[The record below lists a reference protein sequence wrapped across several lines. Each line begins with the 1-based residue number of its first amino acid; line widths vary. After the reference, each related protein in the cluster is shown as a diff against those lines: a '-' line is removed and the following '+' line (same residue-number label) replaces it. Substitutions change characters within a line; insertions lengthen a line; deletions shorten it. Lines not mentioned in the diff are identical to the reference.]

1 MSPDKRG
8 SAVMSHTTTPASVPP
23 TASARADGSAAP
35 TTDQGAR
42 SRVRNR
48 RMLVNALRLAV
59 LVVFLGGWQLLT
71 ATKVLDPFFWG
82 QPSKVA
88 VQLVDWVRH
97 GTPLGPL
104 WTQVWV
110 TMKEAL
116 LGFALGVVAGVVCGV
131 ALGRVRL
138 LSQVFSP
145 YIKVANSIPRIVLG
159 AVFIVAL
166 GLGLPSKVALAF
178 VMVFFAVF
186 FNAFQGTREVDRN
199 LIANARILG
208 ASERQVTTHVILP
221 SALTWI
227 IASLHVSFGFAV
239 IGALVGEILGA
250 QAGMGLLISQSQGT
264 FNQDGVF
271 AAMVVIA
278 VVALAAEGLISLLEN
293 RLLAW
298 RPPQHQTGAE
308 L

>member
-1 MSPDKRG
+1 MSVAT
-8 SAVMSHTTTPASVPP
+8 AVPEAPP
-23 TASARADGSAAP
+23 VVVAKPRAR
-35 TTDQGAR
+35 
-42 SRVRNR
+42 R
-48 RMLVNALRLAV
+48 RTLLVYGLRLAV
-59 LVVFLGGWQLLT
+59 LVAFLGGWQLLT

-82 QPSKVA
+82 QPTKVA
-88 VQLVDWVRH
+88 AQLVEWIRH

-116 LGFALGVVAGVVCGV
+116 IGFGLGVVAGVVCGI
-131 ALGRVRL
+131 ALGRVPL
-138 LSQVFSP
+138 LSQVFGP

-159 AVFIVAL
+159 AVFIVSL
-166 GLGLPSKVALAF
+166 GLGLASKVALAF

-227 IASLHVSFGFAV
+227 IASLHVSFGFAI

-278 VVALAAEGLISLLEN
+278 AVALVAEALITVLEN

-298 RPPQHQTGAE
+298 RPPQHQTATE

>member
-1 MSPDKRG
+1 MSVAT
-8 SAVMSHTTTPASVPP
+8 AVPEAPP
-23 TASARADGSAAP
+23 VAAARP
-35 TTDQGAR
+35 RAR
-42 SRVRNR
+42 R
-48 RMLVNALRLAV
+48 RRTLTVYGLRLAV

-82 QPSKVA
+82 QPTKVA
-88 VQLVDWVRH
+88 AQLVDWIRH

-116 LGFALGVVAGVVCGV
+116 IGFGLGVVAGVVCGI
-131 ALGRVRL
+131 ALGRVPL
-138 LSQVFSP
+138 LSQVFGP

-159 AVFIVAL
+159 AVFIVSL
-166 GLGLPSKVALAF
+166 GLGLASKVALAF

-227 IASLHVSFGFAV
+227 IASLHISFGFAI

-278 VVALAAEGLISLLEN
+278 AVALVAEALITLLEN

-298 RPPQHQTGAE
+298 RPPQHQTAAE

>member
-1 MSPDKRG
+1 
-8 SAVMSHTTTPASVPP
+8 
-23 TASARADGSAAP
+23 
-35 TTDQGAR
+35 
-42 SRVRNR
+42 
-48 RMLVNALRLAV
+48 
-59 LVVFLGGWQLLT
+59 
-71 ATKVLDPFFWG
+71 
-82 QPSKVA
+82 
-88 VQLVDWVRH
+88 
-97 GTPLGPL
+97 
-104 WTQVWV
+104 
-110 TMKEAL
+110 MKEAL
-116 LGFALGVVAGVVCGV
+116 LGFGLGVVAGVVCGV

-138 LSQVFSP
+138 LSQVFGP
-145 YIKVANSIPRIVLG
+145 YIKLANSIPRIVLG

-208 ASERQVTTHVILP
+208 ASERQVTMHVIVP

-227 IASLHVSFGFAV
+227 IASLHVSFGFAI

-278 VVALAAEGLISLLEN
+278 AVALVAEGLITLLEN
-293 RLLAW
+293 WLLAW
-298 RPPQHQTGAE
+298 RPPQHQAGAE

>member
-1 MSPDKRG
+1 MSTLTAD
-8 SAVMSHTTTPASVPP
+8 SPA
-23 TASARADGSAAP
+23 AARAETADP
-35 TTDQGAR
+35 GAR
-42 SRVRNR
+42 R
-48 RMLVNALRLAV
+48 RTRRRTATVYGLRIAV

-71 ATKVLDPFFWG
+71 ATNVLDPFFWG
-82 QPSKVA
+82 QPTKVA
-88 VQLVDWVRH
+88 AQLYDWAVH

-116 LGFALGVVAGVVCGV
+116 IGFTLGVAAGIVCGIV
-131 ALGRVRL
+131 LGRVPL
-138 LSQVFSP
+138 LSQVFGP

-159 AVFIVAL
+159 AVFIVSL
-166 GLGLPSKVALAF
+166 GLGLASKVALAF

-208 ASERQVTTHVILP
+208 ASERQITTHVVLP

-278 VVALAAEGLISLLEN
+278 VVALAAEGLITMLEN

-298 RPPQHQTGAE
+298 RPPQHQTAAE